1 MRCPGVYH
9 GCICRC
15 GVGISKNCEASG
27 TQSPYNHRGRP
38 GQKYMYRR
46 TDMHT
51 LGSQG
56 RPQGRDK
63 ALARRVQNQD
73 LVQGLV

>member
-1 MRCPGVYH
+1 MSRSVPRLQMSLWSWYLQELG
-9 GCICRC
+9 
-15 GVGISKNCEASG
+15 ASG
-27 TQSPYNHRGRP
+27 TQSPYNHRGWP
-38 GQKYMYRR
+38 GQKYTYWR

-56 RPQGRDK
+56 RLQGRDK